1 MTAHLQERSG
11 TGRIVLF
18 AVGSPGV
25 VDVEESVRRA
35 GLFIAAAVRNDA
47 GAVRLLDTAPVIDV
61 AHLPPDLLD
70 VPFLVPLFGPANR
83 QKAAREAF
91 ALGFRMAAVLIDPSV
106 PVPASLRA
114 GQGVY
119 INSGCSLGA
128 ATTLGEFVYV
138 NRGASIG
145 HHGEIES
152 FASIGPGAVIAGSVR
167 VGRGAFIG
175 AGAVVLPEM
184 TVGANAIVAAGAVVT
199 KPVPD
204 RCLVI
209 GSPARVVRTDVAGY
223 GDASVE

>member
-1 MTAHLQERSG
+1 MN
-11 TGRIVLF
+11 RIVLF

-35 GLFIAAAVRNDA
+35 GLTVVAAVRND
-47 GAVRLLDTAPVIDV
+47 GSVVRLLDRAPLIDV
-61 AHLPPDLLD
+61 ADVSPDLLQ

-83 QKAAREAF
+83 QKAAREATS
-91 ALGFRMAAVLIDPSV
+91 LGFATAAVLIDQSV
-106 PVPASLRA
+106 PAPASLRT
-114 GQGVY
+114 GGGVY
-119 INSGCSLGA
+119 VNSGCSLGA
-128 ATTLGEFVYV
+128 ATELGDFVYI

-145 HHGEIES
+145 HHGHLEP
-152 FASIGPGAVIAGSVR
+152 FASIGPGVVIAGSVR

-175 AGAVVLPEM
+175 AGAVILPEM

-204 RCLVI
+204 HCLVV